1 MRKRAGFIR
10 PGREDFIE
18 IRDMYTE
25 IDYYSI
31 VLYYELMK
39 EEGNSL
45 PTLLEDI
52 GKAPPEKLIEGLEN
66 IINSMLAEFVKI
78 KRPLIEYTD
87 ISGQEKAFDFIMHDP
102 LLKQAIGDVTLR
114 VFMRDKRI
122 NHEVAIQ
129 KVKKV
134 LTEVR
139 GNFLAVFLLEL
150 MELILPQILQI
161 MEKHSIDAKELLR
174 MGGPII
180 MSILP
185 ATHT

>member
-1 MRKRAGFIR
+1 
-10 PGREDFIE
+10 
-18 IRDMYTE
+18 
-25 IDYYSI
+25 
-31 VLYYELMK
+31 
-39 EEGNSL
+39 
-45 PTLLEDI
+45 
-52 GKAPPEKLIEGLEN
+52 
-66 IINSMLAEFVKI
+66 MLAEFVKI
-78 KRPLIEYTD
+78 KRPLTEYTD

-114 VFMRDKRI
+114 VFVRDKRI
-122 NHEVAIQ
+122 NHKVAIQ

-150 MELILPQILQI
+150 MELTLPQILQI

-185 ATHT
+185 ATHTEKNLFLKMEIKEENEYKISLGFDGYDPYKKNPPDKMFG